1 MENVKKSKM
10 CSKQELTIPI
20 AEGNA
25 ARKKKKNPAKE
36 FCSQM
41 KVMIKLCG

>member
-10 CSKQELTIPI
+10 CSEQELTIPI

-25 ARKKKKNPAKE
+25 ARKKKKTQPKS
-36 FCSQM
+36 FVV
-41 KVMIKLCG
+41 K